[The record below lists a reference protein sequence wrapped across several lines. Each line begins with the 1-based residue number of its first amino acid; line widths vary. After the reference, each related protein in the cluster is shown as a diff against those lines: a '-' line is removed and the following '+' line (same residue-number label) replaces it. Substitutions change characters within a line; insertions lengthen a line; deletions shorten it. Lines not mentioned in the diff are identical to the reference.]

1 MDDFLRFQN
10 LLMPL
15 IWLISSLVA
24 ALILYWTSKALL
36 DVDQLFGVPVKKLRL
51 GGSVV
56 IFLTVFFVLWK
67 STNYDMI
74 GVSSAQLERVQ
85 AAADALENTLPI
97 LEACHESRM
106 SDAPQCQVAYE
117 QHKNKVG
124 DLQAAL
130 SKLPF
135 TKPAE

>member
-36 DVDQLFGVPVKKLRL
+36 DVDQLF